1 MHGFLYLIRLWISI
15 ALLPVMFSPFHALFT
30 IKLTFS
36 RHFWH
41 MTYYS
46 SQLEH
51 TLFTR
56 NTRQPVSN
64 PLLLQHRPGRL
75 PLSPPYYIEEVP
87 HTLEQPTPPLQYDRR
102 QGQHSGKP
110 RQPVPPPQPGSPG
123 LRLPVLELSSPSQ
136 EPTLPDRSPPSP
148 ELPARPS
155 PPPLSEPSD
164 IEDPVSGSGRH
175 SLPERHKRDRHPTSR
190 CP

>member
-1 MHGFLYLIRLWISI
+1 
-15 ALLPVMFSPFHALFT
+15 
-30 IKLTFS
+30 
-36 RHFWH
+36 

-64 PLLLQHRPGRL
+64 PLLQQPRPGRL

-102 QGQHSGKP
+102 QGQLLRKP
-110 RQPVPPPQPGSPG
+110 RQPVPPPQPGSPE
-123 LRLPVLELSSPSQ
+123 LRSPALEPLPPSR
-136 EPTLPDRSPPSP
+136 EPTLPDRSPPTP
-148 ELPARPS
+148 ESPARPS
-155 PPPLSEPSD
+155 PPPLSRPSG
-164 IEDPVSGSGRH
+164 IEDPVPESERY
-175 SLPERHKRDRHPTSR
+175 SLSAHHREDRNPTGQ
-190 CP
+190 

>member
-1 MHGFLYLIRLWISI
+1 
-15 ALLPVMFSPFHALFT
+15 MFSPFHALFT
-30 IKLTFS
+30 TKLTFP

-64 PLLLQHRPGRL
+64 PLLQQPRPGRL

-87 HTLEQPTPPLQYDRR
+87 HTLEQPTPPLQYDQR
-102 QGQHSGKP
+102 QGQHSDRL
-110 RQPVPPPQPGSPG
+110 RQPVPPLQPGSPG
-123 LRLPVLELSSPSQ
+123 LRLPVLEPSLPYQ
-136 EPTLPDRSPPSP
+136 EPALPDRSPLTP
-148 ELPARPS
+148 ESPARPS
-155 PPPLSEPSD
+155 PLPLSRPSD
-164 IEDPVSGSGRH
+164 IEDPAPELGRH
-175 SLPERHKRDRHPTSR
+175 SLPARHKRDHHPTSR
-190 CP
+190 